1 MVRNTIFLIDVP
13 SVRYA
18 EYKANTFFQAKL
30 VLCLAGL
37 IFKMIQLWTPQGKS
51 WKILHPGIYLYLF
64 WNHTLGHENGIKIVK
79 NMDFELKHG
88 ISRKKCFIQNFCFNS
103 LIWHPGG
110 IILKTP
116 IWHPRV

>member
-64 WNHTLGHENGIKIVK
+64 WNHTLGRENGIKIVK
-79 NMDFELKHG
+79 KHG
-88 ISRKKCFIQNFCFNS
+88 FWAKTWYFKKKNVLFRIFA
-103 LIWHPGG
+103 LI
-110 IILKTP
+110 L
-116 IWHPRV
+116 

>member
-37 IFKMIQLWTPQGKS
+37 IF
-51 WKILHPGIYLYLF
+51 
-64 WNHTLGHENGIKIVK
+64 
-79 NMDFELKHG
+79 
-88 ISRKKCFIQNFCFNS
+88 
-103 LIWHPGG
+103 
-110 IILKTP
+110 
-116 IWHPRV
+116 